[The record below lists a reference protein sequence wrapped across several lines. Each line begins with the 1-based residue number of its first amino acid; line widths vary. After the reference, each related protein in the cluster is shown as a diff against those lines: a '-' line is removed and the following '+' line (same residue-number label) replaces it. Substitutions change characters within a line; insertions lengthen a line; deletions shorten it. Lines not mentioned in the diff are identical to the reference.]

1 MLIGCDVMFFLIGVC
16 VFIVF
21 VIGSYFFIKFK
32 IRHTLNQFG
41 FSNMDLKDVI
51 EQARLEDEN
60 TPKSISGIERIILRQ
75 IKKDFPD
82 LNINQLKRDSEKVIV
97 DCFNSIED
105 KNSTVLKGK
114 FKTFVEDMI
123 RDYKDKDV
131 HFNEI
136 TFHNTVISD
145 YKKDGGI
152 VTLVFVSAFQY
163 YLVVDGKGKK
173 VQDRAKVEYIYVFDE
188 SKVTTSQNVVGIH
201 CPNCGSPITNLG
213 EKKCSYC
220 GSAVLEVFSKVFIC
234 NDIVRY

>member
-1 MLIGCDVMFFLIGVC
+1 MFFLIGVC

-41 FSNMDLKDVI
+41 FSNMDLSDVI

-60 TPKSISGIERIILRQ
+60 TPKSLASMESVLLRQ

-82 LNINQLKRDSEKVIV
+82 LNINQLKRKTEKVIL
-97 DCFNSIED
+97 DCFNAIED
-105 KNSTVLKGK
+105 KDSSGLKGK
-114 FKTFVEDMI
+114 IKSFVEDLI
-123 RDYKDKDV
+123 RDYQDEEV

-136 TFHNTVISD
+136 SFHNTVVSD
-145 YKKDGGI
+145 YKTDGT
-152 VTLVFVSAFQY
+152 VATLKFSSAFQY
-163 YLVVDGKGKK
+163 YLEQDGHSKK
-173 VQDRAKVEYIYVFDE
+173 VQDRVKVEFIYVIDE
-188 SKVTTSQNVVGIH
+188 NKLRKEQNVVGIH
-201 CPNCGSPITNLG
+201 CPNCGSPITTLG

-220 GSAVLEVFSKVFIC
+220 GSAVLEVFSKVFTC